1 MNKNVTNEKY
11 FFWNSLLLYNVFMG
25 IGVFILVGIIS
36 FILGALIAYAL
47 MAKKLNELKIEN
59 VKLFEANNSSQAV
72 QKSSEEIIKLLQA
85 EFKSI
90 ANQAL
95 IDNQNQLTEQNR
107 ISLEE
112 RLKPLNLTLKDYQE
126 KIEKFNVEN
135 AKDTTSLKGEIS
147 KLIENTKEAHE
158 VTRNL
163 TNALTLS
170 QNKKGA
176 FGEGALEVILN
187 CCGLEENIHYTKH
200 FSSNSIDANGENK
213 RIYPDFVVFLPEN
226 KNIVIDS
233 KMNFK
238 AYLDYQSAESQAEK
252 ESCLKNFKT
261 DIKNTIKDLA
271 KKNYQHGENL
281 NCPDFIFMYIPIENS
296 LALIYDDPQLVNFA
310 YENNIILIG
319 NVSLMTTL
327 RLVKLLLAEEKQ
339 KESVMEIVK
348 VGTSLFE
355 KFSKFCTDLQSIH
368 RKIEQVDSEFKTTIG
383 RFQKGED
390 SLFRSVE
397 KLKSMVIITTK
408 EIPAEFL
415 EIKE

>member
-1 MNKNVTNEKY
+1 
-11 FFWNSLLLYNVFMG
+11 MG

-36 FILGALIAYAL
+36 FIFGALIAYFL
-47 MAKKLNELKIEN
+47 MSKKMNELRIEN
-59 VKLFEANNSSQAV
+59 IKLFEANNSSQAV

-95 IDNQNQLTEQNR
+95 IDNQNQLTEQNK

-112 RLKPLNLTLKDYQE
+112 RLKPLNLTLKDYQD

-187 CCGLEENIHYTKH
+187 CCGLEENVHYTKH
-200 FSSNSIDANGENK
+200 FSSNSIDTSGENK
-213 RIYPDFVVFLPEN
+213 RIYPDFVVYLPEN

-238 AYLDYQSAESQAEK
+238 
-252 ESCLKNFKT
+252 N
-261 DIKNTIKDLA
+261 
-271 KKNYQHGENL
+271 
-281 NCPDFIFMYIPIENS
+281 
-296 LALIYDDPQLVNFA
+296 
-310 YENNIILIG
+310 
-319 NVSLMTTL
+319 
-327 RLVKLLLAEEKQ
+327 
-339 KESVMEIVK
+339 
-348 VGTSLFE
+348 
-355 KFSKFCTDLQSIH
+355 
-368 RKIEQVDSEFKTTIG
+368 
-383 RFQKGED
+383 
-390 SLFRSVE
+390 
-397 KLKSMVIITTK
+397 
-408 EIPAEFL
+408 
-415 EIKE
+415 

>member
-1 MNKNVTNEKY
+1 
-11 FFWNSLLLYNVFMG
+11 MG
-25 IGVFILVGIIS
+25 TGVIVLIAVVSFLFGILV
-36 FILGALIAYAL
+36 AYFCL
-47 MAKKLNELKIEN
+47 SKKLSDLKIEN
-59 VKLFEANNSSQAV
+59 TRLTEVNNSANAL
-72 QKSSEEIIKLLQA
+72 KKNSEDMIKILQD

-95 IDNQNQLTEQNR
+95 IDNQNQLTEQNK

-187 CCGLEENIHYTKH
+187 CCGFEENIHYSKH
-200 FSSNSIDANGENK
+200 FSSTSVDANGENK
-213 RIYPDFVVFLPEN
+213 RIYPDFVVYLPEN

-238 AYLDYQSAESQAEK
+238 SYLDYQNAETQADK
-252 ESCLKNFKT
+252 EIHLKNFKN
-261 DIKNTIKDLA
+261 DIKNTIKDLS
-271 KKNYQHGENL
+271 KKNYQNGENL
-281 NCPDFIFMYIPIENS
+281 NSPDFIFMYIPVENS
-296 LALIYDDPQLVNFA
+296 LALIYDDLALVNYA
-310 YENNIILIG
+310 YENNIILVG
-319 NVSLMTTL
+319 NVSILTTL

-339 KESVMEIVK
+339 RESVIEIAK

-355 KFSKFCTDLQSIH
+355 KFSAFCADLQSIQ
-368 RKIEQVDSEFKTTIG
+368 RRIAQVDSDFKTAIG
-383 RFQKGED
+383 RFQRGED

-397 KLKSMVIITTK
+397 KLKSMGIITTK

>member
-1 MNKNVTNEKY
+1 
-11 FFWNSLLLYNVFMG
+11 MG
-25 IGVFILVGIIS
+25 TGVIVLIAVVSFLFGILV
-36 FILGALIAYAL
+36 AYFCL
-47 MAKKLNELKIEN
+47 SKKLSDLKIEN
-59 VKLFEANNSSQAV
+59 TRLTEVNNSANAL
-72 QKSSEEIIKLLQA
+72 KKNSEDMIKILQD

-95 IDNQNQLTEQNR
+95 IDNQNQLTEQNK

-112 RLKPLNLTLKDYQE
+112 RLKPLNWTLKDYQE

-187 CCGLEENIHYTKH
+187 CCGFEENIHYSKH
-200 FSSNSIDANGENK
+200 FSSTSVDANGENK
-213 RIYPDFVVFLPEN
+213 RIYPDFVVYLPEN

-238 AYLDYQSAESQAEK
+238 SYLDYQNAETQADK
-252 ESCLKNFKT
+252 EIHLKNFKN
-261 DIKNTIKDLA
+261 DIKNTIKDLS
-271 KKNYQHGENL
+271 KKNYQNGENL
-281 NCPDFIFMYIPIENS
+281 NSPDFIFMYIPVENS
-296 LALIYDDPQLVNFA
+296 LALIYDDLALVNYA
-310 YENNIILIG
+310 YENNIILVG
-319 NVSLMTTL
+319 NVSILTTL

-339 KESVMEIVK
+339 RESVIEIAK

-355 KFSKFCTDLQSIH
+355 KFSAFCADLQSIQ
-368 RKIEQVDSEFKTTIG
+368 RRIAQVDSDFKTAIG
-383 RFQKGED
+383 RFQRGED

-397 KLKSMVIITTK
+397 KLKSMGIITTK